1 MKAIIKYNK
10 KASETVDRLVEVART
25 KFGIELIK
33 CDEIRSLEDCKRQHN
48 TDKVILYGSKDDF
61 NLSKEE
67 QCEYFEEIIDN
78 TLIQGEPEDYELV
91 IVKNPTC
98 LMLGKDWKRLDTDES
113 CYHYIS
119 NKNEWRINYSYG
131 KVNSVYNKNL
141 TPTTIFGKADITQ
154 WTYERDM
161 EIRKYLITTVK
172 LMAEKLRTE
181 YPKLEHFGI
190 DIIQDRVSGEFY
202 FLELNKAHSLNE
214 ENCEFFLK
222 GWIEKNN
229 LSVVQPISRAITPT
243 PTTNTNLTVEERLL
257 LRNILARFGG

>member
-1 MKAIIKYNK
+1 MKAIIKYNR
-10 KASETVDRLVEVART
+10 KASETIDRLVGVART

-33 CDEIRSLEDCKRQHN
+33 CNEEQSLEEYKRTHN
-48 TDKVILYGSKDDF
+48 TDKVILFGSKDDF

-67 QCEYFEEIIDN
+67 QCEYFEQFIDN
-78 TLIQGEPEDYELV
+78 TLIMGEPDDYELV

-98 LMLGKDWKRLDTDES
+98 LMLGKDWKRLDTDEP

-119 NKNEWRINYSYG
+119 NKIEWRINYSFG
-131 KVNSVYNKNL
+131 KVNSIYNKNL

-154 WTYERDM
+154 WSYEQDK

-172 LMAEKLRTE
+172 LMAEKLRIE

-190 DIIQDRVSGEFY
+190 DIIQDKVTGEFY

-214 ENCEFFLK
+214 ENCEYFLK
-222 GWIEKNN
+222 GWMEKNN
-229 LSVVQPISRAITPT
+229 LAQLNTHS
-243 PTTNTNLTVEERLL
+243 PTTTEQPRSTFDLSSEERNL
-257 LRNILARFGG
+257 LRSILARFGG